1 MFERRAM
8 LTAFF
13 FFLMKHHLLGR
24 MTDDKLQ
31 LLRLG
36 YLADIFFKMKKSE
49 PITSRKTNG
58 SIYCQNVEFSS
69 KTQNFGTLISNIF
82 H

>member
-1 MFERRAM
+1 
-8 LTAFF
+8 
-13 FFLMKHHLLGR
+13 
-24 MTDDKLQ
+24 MTDDKLR

-36 YLADIFFKMKKSE
+36 YLAAIFFKMKKSE
-49 PITSRKTNG
+49 PITSRKTTG

-69 KTQNFGTLISNIF
+69 KTLNFGKLTSNIF

>member
-1 MFERRAM
+1 
-8 LTAFF
+8 
-13 FFLMKHHLLGR
+13 

-82 H
+82 HRQLPKLKGSFDENQQ